1 MYNKKKKVVFESDE
15 DLFVNFKNR
24 LDYDK
29 VRQKEFFNYLI
40 ECYVMNDEK
49 MIEIIKKLK
58 TDLERLGKKKIKN
71 ADNDI
76 LKGQEIADALGLTE
90 KEKDD
95 IFDLIEEYGEGE
107 F

>member
-29 VRQKEFFNYLI
+29 IRQKEFFNYLM
-40 ECYVMNDEK
+40 ECYIMNDK
-49 MIEIIKKLK
+49 NMIEMIDKLK
-58 TDLERLGKKKIKN
+58 ASLERLGKKKIKN
-71 ADNDI
+71 ATNDV
-76 LKGQEIADALGLTE
+76 LAGQDLIDSLGLTE
-90 KEKDD
+90 KEKND
-95 IFDLIEEYGEGE
+95 IFDLIGEYGEDE